1 MELTLDA
8 ESEQIVRRRVESGKY
23 PSPGDVVSEALRLL
37 EALDESEL
45 EELQREIAVG
55 IEEAERGD
63 LIEGEEVF
71 AKLRSRL
78 GIDGPTR

>member
-8 ESEQIVRRRVESGKY
+8 ESEQIVRRHIESGKY

-37 EALDESEL
+37 EAFDESEL
-45 EELQREIAVG
+45 DELRREIAIG
-55 IEEAERGD
+55 IEEADRGE

-71 AKLRSRL
+71 VKLRSRL
-78 GIDGPTR
+78 GIDDPTR

>member
-8 ESEQIVRRRVESGKY
+8 ESEQIVRRHIESGKY
-23 PSPGDVVSEALRLL
+23 PSPGEVVSEALRLL

-45 EELQREIAVG
+45 DELRREITLG
-55 IEEAERGD
+55 IEEADRGD

-71 AKLRSRL
+71 ARLRNRL